1 MSLQFDFDGD
11 STMSILKVDTINEK
25 TSGNGVAIP
34 GHVIGYVNHDYNSQ
48 QVVSSTSYITTG
60 LTVTYSAKLANSKLR
75 ISYQIP
81 MEQYD
86 AAANSE
92 DIAQTTLYIDGSEY
106 SSSYTGL
113 HTMENM
119 KRSGSTIGEE
129 FTINASDTNSHTYTI
144 YAKTSNGQFTI
155 FRYNIV
161 GSLSIMEIAQ

>member
-1 MSLQFDFDGD
+1 MA
-11 STMSILKVDTINEK
+11 STLTVDNIVGA
-25 TSGNGVAIP
+25 TSSSNIHIP
-34 GHVIGYVNHDYNSQ
+34 GHVIGYVNHDYNTQ

-60 LTVTYSAKLANSKLR
+60 LTVTYAAKYANSKLR

-86 AAANSE
+86 AGINSE
-92 DIAQTTLYIDGSEY
+92 VIAQTTLYIDGSQY

-113 HTMENM
+113 HTMENL

-129 FTINASDTNSHTYTI
+129 FTLNASDTNSHTYTI
-144 YAKTSNGQFTI
+144 YVKTNIDQITV
-155 FRYNIV
+155 FRYNLV